1 MAGKIS
7 DGNRTK
13 LNKMNRAA
21 QNVSL
26 GTILQDLVSGSQVAV
41 GAASASLVAY
51 NSSIVGLSA
60 SAVSYSACIVALQSL
75 IAASGS
81 KLCAGSEVNIP
92 TGLAAAPRGYIIQC
106 SRSGSAGTLPLYVSA
121 GSGTAVLKVTAAS
134 GVAALTTTDTI
145 TFFAYS

>member
-7 DGNRTK
+7 DSNRTK

-26 GTILQDLVSGSQVAV
+26 GVILQDLVAGSGVTV
-41 GAASASLVAY
+41 NAASASLVAY
-51 NSSIVGLSA
+51 NSSIIGLSS
-60 SAVSYSACIVALQSL
+60 SAVALQTL

-92 TGLAAAPRGYIIQC
+92 TGLAAAPRGYVIQC
-106 SRSGSAGTLPLYVSA
+106 NRSGSCATIPLYVTA

>member
-1 MAGKIS
+1 MASYIS
-7 DGNRTK
+7 NANRTH
-13 LNKMNRAA
+13 LNRMNRAA
-21 QNVSL
+21 QNVNL
-26 GTILQDLVSGSQVAV
+26 GTIIQDLVAGSAV
-41 GAASASLVAY
+41 ASASLVAY
-51 NSSIVGLSA
+51 QSSVIGLSA
-60 SAVSYSACIVALQSL
+60 SAVALQTL

-106 SRSGSAGTLPLYVSA
+106 NRSGSCATIPLYVTT

-134 GVAALTTTDTI
+134 GVNALTTTDTI